1 MTNHN
6 PPTLKDVKEQFAN
19 DFEFDRF
26 VEQFTAEVRAA
37 AFREAVNT
45 VDELAG
51 ARYSTENEGRAQFV
65 ALQNAADQLRTLAE
79 FEDTNVERA

>member
-6 PPTLKDVKEQFAN
+6 PPTLQDVKEQFAN

-26 VEQFTAEVRAA
+26 VEQFTAEVRAD
-37 AFREAVNT
+37 AFREAVDT
-45 VDELAG
+45 VDDLSG
-51 ARYSTENEGRAQFV
+51 SYYSTERESHAQFV

-79 FEDTNVERA
+79 LEDMNVERA